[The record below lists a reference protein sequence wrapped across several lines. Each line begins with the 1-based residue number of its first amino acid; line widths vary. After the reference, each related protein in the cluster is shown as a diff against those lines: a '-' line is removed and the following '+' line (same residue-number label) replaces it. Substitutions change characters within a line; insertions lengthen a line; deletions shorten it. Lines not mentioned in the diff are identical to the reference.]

1 MLLLRNT
8 QKKLI
13 RGRGRAS
20 LGSKSKA
27 QAWVTD
33 NYHLKPVRKKES
45 CLEDVS
51 EVKMKLKWTLS
62 LNLIGYGE
70 QNLFW

>member
-20 LGSKSKA
+20 LDSNSKA
-27 QAWVTD
+27 QAWLTD
-33 NYHLKPVRKKES
+33 NYYLKPVQKKES
-45 CLEDVS
+45 YLEDFS

-70 QNLFW
+70 QKLFW